1 MQIRP
6 TPITAFS
13 LKAKTDKN
21 SHPNKWKEKD
31 MQHVVIN
38 DIVASFMTP
47 SYLTWLCKLS
57 AGSPSST

>member
-6 TPITAFS
+6 TPITAFT

-47 SYLTWLCKLS
+47 SYLT
-57 AGSPSST
+57 